1 MSIVEQVRAA
11 AIGIPT
17 GRVASY
23 GDIGAMIGAGPR
35 QVGRAM
41 TFLDDDVPWW
51 RVVYA
56 NGTPASCHG
65 GRAHGLLHD
74 ERTPMVGARVNMRLA
89 RHQPATSLPVC
100 GLPTRPRH
108 FVHLTTRER

>member
-65 GRAHGLLHD
+65 GGHTACC
-74 ERTPMVGARVNMRLA
+74 TMNARRWLVR
-89 RHQPATSLPVC
+89 
-100 GLPTRPRH
+100 G
-108 FVHLTTRER
+108 